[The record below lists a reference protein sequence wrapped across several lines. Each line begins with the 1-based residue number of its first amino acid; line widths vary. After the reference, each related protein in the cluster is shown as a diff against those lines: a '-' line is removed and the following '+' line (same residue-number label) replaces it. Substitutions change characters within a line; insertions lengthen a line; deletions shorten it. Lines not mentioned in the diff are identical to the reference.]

1 MSCERIAH
9 ELVEFIPESLA
20 DCTVYVSQKY
30 ETAVHKCACG
40 CGEEVVTP
48 LGPTDWSISISRRG
62 VTLYPSI
69 GNWSFACQSHYFI
82 RDGAIEWA
90 LQMTP
95 GQIAR
100 VRARDRA
107 AKEAYFASSTGAQG
121 ADDMPVPVG
130 LIRRL
135 YKWLCGFWK

>member
-1 MSCERIAH
+1 MKCDRIAH
-9 ELVEFIPESLA
+9 ELVDFIPEVLS
-20 DCTVYVSQKY
+20 DCTLYVSEKY
-30 ETAVHKCACG
+30 GTAIHKCVCG

-48 LGPTDWSISISRRG
+48 LGPTDWSVALNQRG

-82 RDGAIEWA
+82 RDGEIVWA

-107 AKEAYFASSTGAQG
+107 AKEAYFASSADAEISSDRPVRTGLL
-121 ADDMPVPVG
+121 DG
-130 LIRRL
+130 LFQ
-135 YKWLCGFWK
+135 WLCRLWQ